1 MCKQYNIYIWFIK
14 TKWDFSHSQ
23 SIVNKEYILL
33 TYEVNSYNKWNKKW
47 LNNPKMEKEQK
58 NQDKNEKQKTT
69 VPTKLCTPLVWVAN
83 ILKVISKFQIK
94 NYCFSFQMVLR

>member
-1 MCKQYNIYIWFIK
+1 MK
-14 TKWDFSHSQ
+14 
-23 SIVNKEYILL
+23 
-33 TYEVNSYNKWNKKW
+33 
-47 LNNPKMEKEQK
+47 KEQK

-94 NYCFSFQMVLR
+94 NLLPFTSNGFEVVYMKINMKIPL